1 MAISLGSVAV
11 ISHQDKCVFVHIPK
25 CAGQSIEM
33 FFLRRAGLD
42 WSTRAPFL
50 LRGNEVP
57 ALGPPL
63 LAHLKAHQYV
73 ENKWMTAAQFDE
85 YFKFAFVRNPWD
97 RLASFYRY
105 RGYDWRCSFSRF
117 VLYHLPKQVEKDL
130 FLCPQVEFVH
140 DKNGKPLVDF
150 IGRFEALDADFA
162 TACRH
167 IGIVEAGLPHVNNS
181 RKSGLGLK
189 GWLKRRAL
197 PYRDMYDSRSRK
209 LVADMYEVDIE
220 AFKYSF

>member
-1 MAISLGSVAV
+1 M
-11 ISHQDKCVFVHIPK
+11 ISHHDKCVFVHIPK

-42 WSTRAPFL
+42 WATRAPFL
-50 LRGNEVP
+50 LHANDAP
-57 ALGPPL
+57 ALGPDL
-63 LAHLKAHQYV
+63 LAHLKAHHYV
-73 ENKWMTAAQFDE
+73 ENKWMTAAQFNE

-117 VLYHLPKQVEKDL
+117 VQHHLPRQIEKDL
-130 FLCPQVEFVH
+130 FLCPQVEFVN
-140 DKNGKPLVDF
+140 DKNGKLLVDF
-150 IGRFEALDADFA
+150 IGRFETLEADFA
-162 TACRH
+162 TACRR
-167 IGIVEAGLPHVNNS
+167 IGISDALLPHVNTS

-189 GWLKRRAL
+189 RWLKRRVM

-209 LVADMYEVDIE
+209 LVAKTYKADIE
-220 AFKYSF
+220 AFEYDF